1 MEKKDEKSR
10 KGKAIR
16 KVTVRFTQEEYLK
29 INTGFQQTSLK
40 KLSQYI
46 RLVLLEKPIT
56 VYTRSQSL
64 DHFIA
69 EMIVLRKELSAIGNN
84 LNQAVKRLH
93 SMSHFNEL
101 KTWVVAN
108 EISKGKFFGKVEE
121 IKQKIKQIS
130 DKWLPE

>member
-64 DHFIA
+64 DHFMA

>member
-1 MEKKDEKSR
+1 MEKKVEKSK
-10 KGKAIR
+10 KGKAVR

-46 RLVLLEKPIT
+46 RFVLLEKPIT

-64 DHFIA
+64 DHFMA

-84 LNQAVKRLH
+84 FNQAVKRLH

-101 KTWVVAN
+101 KSWVVEN
-108 EISKGKFFGKVEE
+108 EISKKNFIGKVEE
-121 IKQKIKQIS
+121 IKEKIKQIF